1 MKKVFVLCM
10 IAVLVLTCTTACTK
24 KENDASSASQVILN
38 GDEIYPVKC
47 DDELTFWG
55 GWSEFLQADY
65 ADMSQTPLGK
75 ALEEQTGVK
84 IKYIHPSSAQQDE
97 QFNILLAS
105 DDMPDIINHHWN
117 TYSGGPDKAIQEK
130 YIIPLNDLLEKYMP
144 SLNKIINDNPDIA
157 REMKTDSGNYYAVPF
172 IRGDEWLT
180 TYSGLIL
187 RKDWLDKAGLE
198 LPKTVDE
205 FETVLSAFKKYS
217 NSAPLVLSSG
227 QIGNLIRMYNTDY
240 GFYLDNG
247 KVKYGPLDSNY
258 RDAVVNLKKWYDG
271 GLIDKNFLSADS
283 KYINAAVLNDDSGA
297 YFSTVVSGIGNLLEV
312 KPYDSFDLVAAP
324 NLTIDGSEVPEFS
337 TISGRV
343 DMNVGAAIST
353 DCKNV
358 ELAARFLD
366 FGYSEKGHMLY
377 NFGIEGES
385 YTMVDGYPKLTSLLT
400 DNPDGLGFERISSR
414 YLKAGSSGLF
424 VQDSRFVEQSL
435 RFPKQQMEAYKTWSN
450 TNMREHLMPS
460 ITLKAD
466 EVDEA
471 ANLENDITTYVKEN
485 TISFIIGKRDIAEYD
500 DFINEI
506 NKLGI
511 EKLTSMKQSALER
524 YNKR

>member
-1 MKKVFVLCM
+1 M
-10 IAVLVLTCTTACTK
+10 
-24 KENDASSASQVILN
+24 
-38 GDEIYPVKC
+38 
-47 DDELTFWG
+47 
-55 GWSEFLQADY
+55 
-65 ADMSQTPLGK
+65 
-75 ALEEQTGVK
+75 
-84 IKYIHPSSAQQDE
+84 
-97 QFNILLAS
+97 
-105 DDMPDIINHHWN
+105 
-117 TYSGGPDKAIQEK
+117 
-130 YIIPLNDLLEKYMP
+130 
-144 SLNKIINDNPDIA
+144 
-157 REMKTDSGNYYAVPF
+157 
-172 IRGDEWLT
+172 
-180 TYSGLIL
+180 
-187 RKDWLDKAGLE
+187 
-198 LPKTVDE
+198 
-205 FETVLSAFKKYS
+205 
-217 NSAPLVLSSG
+217 
-227 QIGNLIRMYNTDY
+227 
-240 GFYLDNG
+240 
-247 KVKYGPLDSNY
+247 KYGPLDPNFKE
-258 RDAVVNLKKWYDG
+258 AVVKIKKWYDD
-271 GLIDKNFLSADS
+271 GLVDKNFLSADS

-297 YFSTVVSGIGNLLEV
+297 YFSTVVSGIGNLLEA

-324 NLTIDGSEVPEFS
+324 NLTPDGRDVPEFS
-337 TISGRV
+337 TIAGRV
-343 DMNVGAAIST
+343 NMNVGAAIST

-377 NFGIEGES
+377 NFGIENES
-385 YTMVDGYPKLTSLLT
+385 YTMVDGYPKLTTLLT

-435 RFPKQQMEAYKTWSN
+435 MFPKQQMDAYKTWSN

-485 TISFIIGKRDIAEYD
+485 TVSFIIGKRNIAEYD

-511 EKLTSMKQSALER
+511 EKLTAMKQSALER